1 MIKFYYIRCRIH
13 SWTKFKDFTKLYKSK
28 LIIFIMRHLSNK
40 EIKGLNEILFPGYE
54 LSKKDT
60 ITEGDDIIYRNG
72 EKYLIII
79 DKNKKNILRVIP
91 HLKSLVDSG
100 IKSVY
105 VDHGAIPF
113 IMKGADIMRPGIQKI
128 EEFEKGE
135 TIFIK
140 DEEHSR
146 VLAVGEALFSSEEM
160 TGMEKGIVV
169 KVYHFLGDK
178 IY

>member
-1 MIKFYYIRCRIH
+1 
-13 SWTKFKDFTKLYKSK
+13 
-28 LIIFIMRHLSNK
+28 MRHLSNK
-40 EIKGLNEILFPGYE
+40 EIKSLSEILYPGYE
-54 LSKKDT
+54 ISKKDE

-72 EKYLIII
+72 EKFLIVIE
-79 DKNKKNILRVIP
+79 KNKKNILKVIP
-91 HLKSLVDSG
+91 HLKSLVDEG

-128 EEFEKGE
+128 EEFQKNEI
-135 TIFIK
+135 IFIK
-140 DEEHSR
+140 DEEHLR

-160 TGMEKGIVV
+160 NEMKKGIVV
-169 KVYHFLGDK
+169 KVHHFLGDK